1 MGAAWEATLE
11 VGGRA
16 KSLGKVLL
24 RGSTGCNL
32 VWSRDMGDH
41 GDNESNDIWSA
52 CEFLE
57 TGHT

>member
-1 MGAAWEATLE
+1 ME